1 MIVKSYVII
10 LLFLLLQV
18 TLFSQVASIK
28 EMEGQINVIRNA
40 ISVKLNLGDEIFEYD
55 FIEVGDNSK
64 IKIGLYGI
72 NGIASDLTLYSN
84 THSLICYSS
93 LKDMQDAKIYL
104 FKGSLDVVIYE
115 VVQGSSFSV
124 DLNNYFFMTDVPA
137 KFYVNCEYFNNY
149 FVSVFDGVL
158 KHYNKDEYWISAGTS
173 ILLWDNNSFLYK
185 TSDSVSQNVIE
196 NLKEISRKDFF
207 SLNNNRLTYMF
218 LKYVEDSFRFDF
230 VYDYLV
236 RDPKF
241 NTIYSKWSLEDKN
254 YTLGNRVDM
263 INYVN
268 YLRGRIGILFN
279 NFIYLANVFFFIEDI
294 VKHSSDVFDKV
305 SVHGAILKYLEY
317 YKKNRSSLT
326 KKFFKTVH
334 SFKMYL
340 IRTNGDI
347 PSNLSVNEFYLLKP
361 REF

>member
-1 MIVKSYVII
+1 MILKSYIII
-10 LLFLLLQV
+10 LLLLFLQIA
-18 TLFSQVASIK
+18 LFSQVASVK
-28 EMEGQINVIRNA
+28 EMEGQINVVRNA
-40 ISVKLNLGDEIFEYD
+40 IPIKLDLGDEIFEYD

-72 NGIASDLTLYSN
+72 NGVSSDLTLNSN

-93 LKDMQDAKIYL
+93 LKDVQNAKIYL
-104 FKGSLDVVIYE
+104 FKGSLEVVIYK
-115 VVQGSSFSV
+115 VVKGSSLSV
-124 DLNNYFFMTDVPA
+124 DINNYFFMTDAPS
-137 KFYVNCEYFNNY
+137 KFYVNCEYFNSY

-173 ILLWDNNSFLYK
+173 ILLWDNNSFLSK
-185 TSDSVSQNVIE
+185 NGDSVSENVIQ
-196 NLKEISRKDFF
+196 NFKEMSRKNFI
-207 SLNNNRLTYMF
+207 SLNSRHSNYIF
-218 LKYVEDSFRFDF
+218 SKYIEGSFRFDF

-254 YTLGNRVDM
+254 HVLGDRIVM
-263 INYVN
+263 MNYVN

-279 NFIYLANVFFFIEDI
+279 NFIYLASMFFFIEDI
-294 VKHSSDVFDKV
+294 VKNFSDMSDKV
-305 SVHGAILKYLEY
+305 VIYGSILKFFEN
-317 YKKNRSSLT
+317 YKKDRSSLI
-326 KKFFKTVH
+326 KKFFKTIH

-340 IRTNGDI
+340 IRTNGDV
-347 PSNLSVNEFYLLKP
+347 PSNLSINEFYLLRP

>member
-1 MIVKSYVII
+1 MKSYIII
-10 LLFLLLQV
+10 LVLLFLQV

-28 EMEGQINVIRNA
+28 EMEGQINVVRNA
-40 ISVKLNLGDEIFEYD
+40 VPVKLNLGDEIFEYD

-64 IKIGLYGI
+64 LKIGLYGI
-72 NGIASDLTLYSN
+72 NGITSDLTLYSN
-84 THSLICYSS
+84 THSLVCYSS

-104 FKGSLDVVIYE
+104 FKGSLEVAIYE

-124 DLNNYFFMTDVPA
+124 DVNNYFFMTAAPA

-173 ILLWDNNSFLYK
+173 ILLWDDNSFLYK
-185 TSDSVSQNVIE
+185 TSDSVSKNVIQ
-196 NLKEISRKDFF
+196 NLREMSRRNFI
-207 SLNNNRLTYMF
+207 SLNNKRSTYIF
-218 LKYVEDSFRFDF
+218 SKYVEDSFKFDF
-230 VYDYLV
+230 VYDSLV

-279 NFIYLANVFFFIEDI
+279 NFIYLANVCFFIENI
-294 VKHSSDVFDKV
+294 VKHSSDVFDRL
-305 SVHGAILKYLEY
+305 SSHGFILKFLED
-317 YKKNRSSLT
+317 YKMNRAALT
-326 KKFFKTVH
+326 KKFFKTIH

-340 IRTNGDI
+340 VRTNGDI
-347 PSNLSVNEFYLLKP
+347 PSNLRVNEFYLLKP